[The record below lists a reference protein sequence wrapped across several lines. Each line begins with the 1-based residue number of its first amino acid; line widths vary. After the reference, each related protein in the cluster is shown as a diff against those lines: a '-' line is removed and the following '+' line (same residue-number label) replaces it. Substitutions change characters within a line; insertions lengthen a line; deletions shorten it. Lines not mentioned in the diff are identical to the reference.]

1 MTNFYFYC
9 NILLTILNAFSNYY
23 QKSLLKRDLIM
34 SLPLQKYFTTPY
46 CIQNKVHTLKFSNG
60 SHHNPDL
67 ANS

>member
-9 NILLTILNAFSNYY
+9 NIPLTILNAFSNYY

-34 SLPLQKYFTTPY
+34 SLSLQKHFTAPY
-46 CIQNKVHTLKFSNG
+46 CIQNKVYTLKFSIG
-60 SHHNPDL
+60 SHHNTDL